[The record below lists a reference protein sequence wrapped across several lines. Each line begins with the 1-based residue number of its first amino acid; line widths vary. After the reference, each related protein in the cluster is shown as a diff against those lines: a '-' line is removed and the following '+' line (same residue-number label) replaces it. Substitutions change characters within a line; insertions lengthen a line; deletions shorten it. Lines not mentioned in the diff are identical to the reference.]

1 MNGRIKG
8 IIFSIL
14 ILSLGCSPIIT
25 RKSPKLNC
33 PSLSDWPGVYQ
44 QNSRFIKSLKSKAM
58 ITLESP
64 NFANNFTVDVIFTAP
79 DTLFMQA
86 EGPLGIDLG
95 KFFIGNDRFII
106 YNQFNNQ
113 FLAGS
118 LDEEYYNT
126 FLETNLTLRQLKEA
140 FIGNTILPESIKLI
154 DKNQGIFIALI
165 DSDKWQYKIDPT
177 NCLLKKWEIF
187 QNGQLS
193 LKQEFDNYVSIA
205 GLVLPRKIRITLPQ
219 KQEMIAIYHKN
230 IEINQKI
237 DKNSYHIEIG
247 PKTKQL
253 IIAE

>member
-8 IIFSIL
+8 VIFSIL
-14 ILSLGCSPIIT
+14 ILYLGCSPVIT
-25 RKSPKLNC
+25 KKSPKLTY
-33 PSLSDWPGVYQ
+33 PSLSDWPEAYK
-44 QNSRFIKSLKSKAM
+44 QNSRSIQSLKSKAM

-79 DTLFMQA
+79 DTLFMKA

-126 FLETNLTLRQLKEA
+126 FLETDLTFRQLKEA
-140 FIGNTILPESIKLI
+140 FIGKAILPEDIKLV
-154 DKNQGIFIALI
+154 DENHGIFIALVE
-165 DSDKWQYKIDPT
+165 SDKWRYKIDPS
-177 NCLLKKWEIF
+177 NGLLQKWEIL
-187 QNGQLS
+187 QNGQIS
-193 LKQEFDNYVSIA
+193 FKQEFNNYVFIK
-205 GLVLPRKIRITLPQ
+205 GVVLPRKIRIILPQ
-219 KQEMIAIYHKN
+219 KKEVIAIYHKN

-237 DKNSYHIEIG
+237 DKNTYHIEIR